1 MNKRLLPIFIVVF
14 VDILGFSLI
23 LPLLPFYAGEL
34 KASDAAIGP
43 LIASYSICQF
53 LAAPVLGSLSD
64 RYGRRPLLLYSQ
76 FGSLAG
82 FLLLGLAMHL
92 PHPLAWLFAG
102 RMIDGLSGGNLTVA
116 QAYIA
121 DITEPQ
127 DRAKTFGM
135 IIGVSFGLG
144 FTIGPGLGAFTS
156 KQFGYD
162 VTAYLAAG
170 FSLASILAT
179 KFLLTETQHRRDESR
194 PRGLAM
200 YTRAFEYVRI
210 PALRPLLAIFFFM
223 SLPFTIY
230 TTMFP
235 FFAQR
240 QLGFDVQQAGYFLAF
255 VGLLGIVWQGGLVGP
270 LVRRV
275 GESRSLLLGLG
286 ASAAGLFY
294 VTGVDVWWKLIFVA
308 IPFSLGHGIS
318 RPPLTSI
325 ITQTAPPEHRGGVL
339 GAMTSIESLT
349 RILGPL
355 LGGWLIAL
363 HPHWLGWVGGTLFLI
378 ALAIALPLRAEPLNQ
393 PRQDSVS

>member
-34 KASDAAIGP
+34 KATDASIGP
-43 LIASYSICQF
+43 LIASYSLCQF
-53 LAAPVLGSLSD
+53 LAAPILGSLSD

-76 FGSLAG
+76 FGSLFG
-82 FLLLGLAMHL
+82 FMLLGLAMHL
-92 PHPLAWLFAG
+92 PNPLAWLFIG

-162 VTAYLAAG
+162 VTAYLAAA
-170 FSLASILAT
+170 FSLTSILAT
-179 KFLLTETQHRRDESR
+179 WFLLTETQHRRDETR
-194 PRGLAM
+194 PSGLAM
-200 YTRAFEYVRI
+200 YTRAFDYLRI
-210 PALRPLLAIFFFM
+210 AELRPLLAIFFFM

-230 TTMFP
+230 TSMFP
-235 FFAQR
+235 FYAQK
-240 QLGFDVQQAGYFLAF
+240 QLNFDVQQAGYFLAL
-255 VGLLGIVWQGGLVGP
+255 VGLLGILWQGGLVGP
-270 LVRRV
+270 VVKRF
-275 GESRSLLLGLG
+275 GENRSLLLGLV
-286 ASAAGLFY
+286 ASAAALFY
-294 VTGVDVWWKLIFVA
+294 VIDVDVWWKLIIVA

-325 ITQTAPPEHRGGVL
+325 ITQTAPAERRGGVL

-349 RILGPL
+349 RIIGPV
-355 LGGWLIAL
+355 LGGWIISL
-363 HPHWLGWVGGTLFLI
+363 HPTWLGWIGGTLFLI
-378 ALAIALPLRAEPLNQ
+378 ALLLAAMRKESDAPEKA
-393 PRQDSVS
+393 